1 MILVYAIILFLATLA
16 GGSIPLWRKNWNPSH
31 LQYLLAFS
39 GAFLLG
45 ITLLHLIPET
55 ITHGDNNVPILILSG
70 FFLQLFFQ
78 RITHGMEHGHVHLD
92 NNHQHGSKIHLS
104 LLLGLGVHA
113 FSEGLPLGIP
123 YHDESI
129 VPTLF
134 AAIGVHK
141 LPEAMLIASV
151 IFIST
156 HHNKTKTFIYLALFA
171 AITPIS
177 ALITYMLDN
186 NVAQLQPII
195 NWCIPIIAGSFLH
208 ISTTILYESGTQKH
222 KMKAKKWMIVL
233 LGVLLAYITT
243 MFTSHQH

>member
-1 MILVYAIILFLATLA
+1 MIIVYAIILFLATLV

-55 ITHGDNNVPILILSG
+55 LAHGTSNAPILILFG

-78 RITHGMEHGHVHLD
+78 RITHGMEHGHFHAEQEH
-92 NNHQHGSKIHLS
+92 NHKSSLHIS
-104 LLLGLGVHA
+104 LLIGMGIHA

-129 VPTLF
+129 VPALF
-134 AAIGVHK
+134 AAIGIHK
-141 LPEAMLIASV
+141 IPEAMLIASM
-151 IFIST
+151 IYINT
-156 HHNKTKTFIYLALFA
+156 HHNKNKTFLYLCIFA

-177 ALITYMLDN
+177 AIVTYILDS
-186 NVAQLQPII
+186 NVTQLQPII

-208 ISTTILYESGTQKH
+208 IATTILYESGTQKH

-233 LGVLLAYITT
+233 LGVGLAYISTL
-243 MFTSHQH
+243 FTHHQH